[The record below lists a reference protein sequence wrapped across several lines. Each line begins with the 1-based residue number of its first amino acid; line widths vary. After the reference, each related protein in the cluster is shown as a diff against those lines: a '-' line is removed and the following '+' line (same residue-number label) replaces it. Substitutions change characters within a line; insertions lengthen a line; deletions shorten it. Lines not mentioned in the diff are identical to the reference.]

1 MQSSFMKSFKR
12 TFYIE
17 QLRLAG
23 IREIDGKS
31 LELATEKQLKH
42 ALTMVRAK
50 VS

>member
-1 MQSSFMKSFKR
+1 MQAGFMKSFKR

-23 IREIDGKS
+23 VREIDEKPI
-31 LELATEKQLKH
+31 ELATEKQLKH

-50 VS
+50 AS